1 MENKKQERENQE
13 KIDIES
19 HFGLVHSCCQR
30 FRGRGIEYDDLFQTG
45 CMGLT
50 KAAKKFDFKRGVKF
64 STYAIP
70 VILGELKGMF
80 RDNCSALKVSRRI
93 KELSNK
99 IKIEC
104 EKFVKLYEREPTLSE
119 LSKILN
125 VEKDQILEALDATKS
140 PVSLNSSLND
150 ENSALDIPC
159 EFDDE
164 KLSSAISVRQ
174 IIDTFE
180 IRDKNLIYLSF
191 FKGITQSETA
201 KSLGMTQV
209 QVSRREKTLLKILRE
224 KLA

>member
-1 MENKKQERENQE
+1 MKNKESENQK

-50 KAAKKFDFKRGVKF
+50 KAAKKFDFERGVRF
-64 STYAIP
+64 STYATP
-70 VILGELKGMF
+70 VILGELKGIF
-80 RDNCSALKVSRRI
+80 RDGCLSLKVSRKL

-99 IKIEC
+99 VKIER
-104 EKFVKLYEREPTLSE
+104 EKFVKRYEREPTICE
-119 LSKILN
+119 LSNILN
-125 VEKDQILEALDATKS
+125 TEQEQILEALDATKW
-140 PVSLNSSLND
+140 PVSLNSPIND
-150 ENSALDIPC
+150 DNNSFEIPV

-164 KLSSAISVRQ
+164 KLSAEISVRQ
-174 IIDTFE
+174 IINTFE
-180 IRDKNLIYLSF
+180 SRDKNLIYLRF

-209 QVSRREKTLLKILRE
+209 QVSRREKTLLKLLRE

>member
-1 MENKKQERENQE
+1 MKNKKSKDLE

-30 FRGRGIEYDDLFQTG
+30 FRGRGIDYDDLFQTG

-50 KAAKKFDFKRGVKF
+50 KAAKKFDFGRGVKF
-64 STYAIP
+64 STYATP

-80 RDNCSALKVSRRI
+80 REGCSSLKISRKL

-104 EKFVKLYEREPTLSE
+104 EKFINSYEREPTISE
-119 LSKILN
+119 LSNILN
-125 VEKDQILEALDATKS
+125 AEKDQILEALDATKQ
-140 PVSLNSSLND
+140 PISLNVSVND
-150 ENSALDIPC
+150 ENNDFEIPV

-164 KLSSAISVRQ
+164 KLSSEISVRQ
-174 IIDTFE
+174 IINTFE
-180 IRDKNLIYLSF
+180 ARDKNLIYLRF
-191 FKGITQSETA
+191 FRGITQSETA
-201 KSLGMTQV
+201 KSLGMSQV

>member
-1 MENKKQERENQE
+1 MKNKDYKDKER
-13 KIDIES
+13 IDIES

-45 CMGLT
+45 CIGLT
-50 KAAKKFDFKRGVKF
+50 KAAKKFDFKRGVRF
-64 STYAIP
+64 STYATP

-80 RDNCSALKVSRRI
+80 RDGSSSLKVSRKL

-99 IKIEC
+99 VKSERERFIKS
-104 EKFVKLYEREPTLSE
+104 YEREPTIRE
-119 LSKILN
+119 LSNILN
-125 VEKDQILEALDATKS
+125 TEKEQILEALDATKS
-140 PVSLNSSLND
+140 PISLNTPIND
-150 ENSALDIPC
+150 GDNVFEIPV

-164 KLSSAISVRQ
+164 KLSSEISVRQ
-174 IIDTFE
+174 IINTFE
-180 IRDKNLIYLSF
+180 KRDKSLIYLRF

-209 QVSRREKTLLKILRE
+209 QVSRREKTLLKMLRE